1 MQTHMNLEKLLVD
14 FLCTLDKD
22 CVLIERIDI
31 AKTVRHYLSTNS
43 LNQAEPEPLTN
54 NKQAQEFTSNCCNK
68 PIYYEDFDE
77 NPYCTECLGGC
88 EVNE

>member
-1 MQTHMNLEKLLVD
+1 MTNQER
-14 FLCTLDKD
+14 
-22 CVLIERIDI
+22 VLFEFAGYVFIHKPELANELNTQI
-31 AKTVRHYLSTNS
+31 ANYINS
-43 LNQAEPEPLTN
+43 NNTLNQAEPEPLTN